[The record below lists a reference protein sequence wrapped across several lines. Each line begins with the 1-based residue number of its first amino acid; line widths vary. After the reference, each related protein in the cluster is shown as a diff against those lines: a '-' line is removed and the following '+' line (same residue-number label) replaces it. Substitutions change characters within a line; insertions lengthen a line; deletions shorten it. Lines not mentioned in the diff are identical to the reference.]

1 MKQLARSAS
10 LVAVLFLTALAA
22 EARMDRSSWLRL
34 YDSSETM
41 AKGAAVLYVDGMA
54 NGLSIANAMEC
65 DGIETSGSELAATVA
80 RIAREK
86 SMELKVAVP
95 VAMVIRG
102 CREVPGSVFEKSR
115 RR

>member
-1 MKQLARSAS
+1 VATGILTNLQS
-10 LVAVLFLTALAA
+10 LRVH
-22 EARMDRSSWLRL
+22 
-34 YDSSETM
+34 
-41 AKGAAVLYVDGMA
+41 DGHV
-54 NGLSIANAMEC
+54 GANAMEC

-95 VAMVIRG
+95 VAMVIHG